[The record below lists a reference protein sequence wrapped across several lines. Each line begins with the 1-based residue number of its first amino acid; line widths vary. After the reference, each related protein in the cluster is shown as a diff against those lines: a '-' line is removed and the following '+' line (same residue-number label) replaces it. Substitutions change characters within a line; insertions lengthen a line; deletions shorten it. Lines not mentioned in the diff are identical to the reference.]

1 MSSLRAF
8 KQVLSTV
15 SRLWAEN
22 RYDAALAQVE
32 AALKIWPG
40 NARLHILWAS
50 LVQLQEDPK
59 HRLDE
64 AKKALQQAIDLEPTS
79 PAGAIELGHFLD
91 AVEDNPRAASRA
103 YADGV
108 AIARQSLIEGLI
120 GQAKALLQLG
130 KREDALKCLVEVL
143 HLTEAEPV
151 TKRGKGSDVLPDVI
165 FRAPNGRVMAGQV
178 KGPFAEQIE
187 ELLNEVFANRS
198 A

>member
-8 KQVLSTV
+8 KQVLAAV

-32 AALKIWPG
+32 AALKVWPG
-40 NARLHILWAS
+40 NAHLHILWAS

-59 HRLDE
+59 HSLDK
-64 AKKALQQAIDLEPTS
+64 AKKALQQAIDLDPTS

-108 AIARQSLIEGLI
+108 AAARQSLIEGLI
-120 GQAKALLQLG
+120 GQAKTFLQLG

-143 HLTEAEPV
+143 HLTEAEPGP
-151 TKRGKGSDVLPDVI
+151 KRSKAADALPDVI
-165 FRAPNGRVMAGQV
+165 FRSPNGQVMAGQV